1 MECLFT
7 YGCLYSRS
15 ACLNGNGSFI
25 HGVPVFK
32 GYLLSRFYGMWQ
44 HSFNNAYVKPLTS
57 RGCPSYYGAL
67 IRTNTE
73 ESGLVVASSLHL
85 KCMSPGLDL
94 LPIGLLSNYCVCA
107 ITHHRLINPIPTI
120 HYCIAC
126 TRVTIRF
133 RDMAL
138 TAWCVCSVVY
148 LLYRAT
154 LV

>member
-1 MECLFT
+1 MPIFLECLFT
-7 YGCLYSRS
+7 YGCLYSQS
-15 ACLNGNGSFI
+15 ACLNGKW
-25 HGVPVFK
+25 VPLFM
-32 GYLLSRFYGMWQ
+32 GFLYSRDTFYPDSMVCGNIPLIFF
-44 HSFNNAYVKPLTS
+44 FNSAYVKPLTS
-57 RGCPSYYGAL
+57 RGCPSYCGAL

-94 LPIGLLSNYCVCA
+94 LPIGLLSNYCVCV

-133 RDMAL
+133 SRYGAYRV
-138 TAWCVCSVVY
+138 VC
-148 LLYRAT
+148 L
-154 LV
+154 